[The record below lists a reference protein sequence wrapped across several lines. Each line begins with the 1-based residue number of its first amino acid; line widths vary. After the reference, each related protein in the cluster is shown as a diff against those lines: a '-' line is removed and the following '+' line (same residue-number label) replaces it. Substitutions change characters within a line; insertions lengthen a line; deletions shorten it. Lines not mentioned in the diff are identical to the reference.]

1 MNKILKSLAVAA
13 MTVLTLSF
21 QTMAQTVQDGLKN
34 LDAERYNAAETIF
47 KQLASTAPLAENY
60 YYLGYFYLNLQ
71 DEEGKVS
78 STDLDKAKDAF
89 TKGASLDAKRPDP
102 LNRVGLA
109 TVKLL
114 SGDRTG
120 AKADFD
126 LIKKDT
132 KNKNADVIF
141 RIGEAYSLSAKVNDP
156 AEAVTNIQAAL
167 DLQKVKNN
175 PDYYIAMAKAYLI
188 KNDGGAAMTALE
200 NAANMGQKLA
210 KIKTLMGIVWYQGKQ
225 YQKAQGFFNEAIA
238 ADPEYAPAYYRLSNL
253 FTTFGNFPQAA
264 KNAKLSLEKSEATI
278 AEKLRYIKLAFASK
292 DYEGALTVLN
302 QIFETEKDPIKY
314 RLKGYIQTEKGEC
327 ADGVKNITEFLNKA
341 EKERH
346 LASDW
351 GMLGRAYACIKDD
364 ANKKLNDS
372 LAIINMDIAVEK
384 GDSTFDYNG
393 AVINTYKVAK
403 NWPKVAER
411 YEKMIA
417 TSKKPADA
425 PTYYNLADAYMRSRN
440 FVKADTVYSK
450 AIELY
455 KDVWMFPYIQKARAK
470 QYALGTTVDSTF
482 LAAPIYEKYISLST
496 DVMKADVKNAK
507 YFSEA
512 YGYLGYK
519 ALLVE
524 KNPAKAAEFMNFAL
538 KYDPTNT
545 KATQVLQSI
554 NGTTTPA
561 DSTNSPNKNAPNG
574 GTGGGIQPKN

>member
-13 MTVLTLSF
+13 TAVLTLSF
-21 QTMAQTVQDGLKN
+21 HTMAQTVQDGLKN

-47 KQLASTAPLAENY
+47 KQLASSAPTAENY
-60 YYLGYFYLNLQ
+60 YNLGYYYLNLQ
-71 DEEGKVS
+71 DGQV
-78 STDLDKAKDAF
+78 DLAKATDAF
-89 TKGASLDAKRPDP
+89 TKGAATNEKKPDP

-109 TVKLL
+109 TIKLL
-114 SGDRTG
+114 SGDRAG

-132 KNKNADVIF
+132 KNKNADILF
-141 RIGEAYSLSAKVNDP
+141 RIGEAYALSEKVNDP

-210 KIKTLMGIVWYQGKQ
+210 KIKTLMGRVWYQGKQ
-225 YQKAQGFFNEAIA
+225 YQKAEGFFNEAIT
-238 ADPEYAPAYYRLSNL
+238 ADPEYAPAYYYLSL
-253 FTTFGNFPQAA
+253 LYTTFGKFGKA
-264 KNAKLSLEKSEATI
+264 KENALLALKKSEATP

-292 DYEGALTVLN
+292 DYDGALSVLN
-302 QIFETEKDPIKY
+302 EIFDAEKDPIKY
-314 RLKGYIQTEKGEC
+314 RLKGYIQTEKGDC

-341 EKERH
+341 EKDRH

-351 GMLGRAYACIKDD
+351 GMLGRAYGCIKDD

-372 LAIINMDIAVEK
+372 LSIINMDIAIEK
-384 GDSTFDYNG
+384 GDSTFDYNT
-393 AVINTYKVAK
+393 AIINNYKLAK

-425 PTYYNLADAYMRSRN
+425 TVYYNLADSYMRARN

-455 KDVWMFPYIQKARAK
+455 KDIWMFPYIQKARAK

-482 LAAPIYEKYISLST
+482 LAAPLYEQYINKST
-496 DVMKADVKNAK
+496 DAMKADTKNAK

-524 KNPAKAAEFMNFAL
+524 KNPAKATEFMNSAL
-538 KYDPTNT
+538 KYDPNNT

-554 NGTTTPA
+554 NGTTPPAGTTTTPA
-561 DSTNSPNKNAPNG
+561 NNSPNG
-574 GTGGGIQPKN
+574 GTGGAAQPKN

>member
-1 MNKILKSLAVAA
+1 
-13 MTVLTLSF
+13 
-21 QTMAQTVQDGLKN
+21 MAQTVQDGLRN

-47 KQLASTAPLAENY
+47 KQLASTAPSAENY

-78 STDLDKAKDAF
+78 SADLEKAKDAF
-89 TKGASLDAKRPDP
+89 TKGTALDAKKPDP

-114 SGDRTG
+114 SGDRAG

-210 KIKTLMGIVWYQGKQ
+210 KIKTLMGRVWYQGKQ
-225 YQKAQGFFNEAIA
+225 YQKAEGFFNEAIA
-238 ADPEYAPAYYRLSNL
+238 ADPEYAPAYYYLSL
-253 FTTFGNFPQAA
+253 LYTTFGKFNKA
-264 KNAKLSLEKSEATI
+264 KENALLALKKSEATA

-292 DYEGALTVLN
+292 DYDGALSVLN
-302 QIFETEKDPIKY
+302 EIFDAEKDPIKY

-327 ADGVKNITEFLNKA
+327 AEAVKNITEFLNKA

-372 LAIINMDIAVEK
+372 LSIINMDIAIEK

-393 AVINTYKVAK
+393 AIINNYKAAK

-411 YEKMIA
+411 LEKYIS
-417 TSKKPADA
+417 TSKKGGNATD
-425 PTYYNLADAYMRSRN
+425 YYNLADAYMRSRN
-440 FVKADTVYSK
+440 FIKADTVYSK

-455 KDVWMFPYIQKARAK
+455 KDTWMFPYIQKARAK
-470 QYALGTTVDSTF
+470 QYALGNTVDSTF
-482 LAAPIYEKYISLST
+482 SAAPLYEKYITVST
-496 DVMKADVKNAK
+496 DAMKADVKNAK

-524 KNPAKAAEFMNFAL
+524 KNPAKATEYMNFAL

-545 KATQVLQSI
+545 KAQQVLQSI
-554 NGTTTPA
+554 NGGTTPPA
-561 DSTNSPNKNAPNG
+561 GGTTPPNNNSPNG
-574 GTGGGIQPKN
+574 GAQPKN

>member
-13 MTVLTLSF
+13 TAVLTLSF
-21 QTMAQTVQDGLKN
+21 HTMAQTVQDGLKN
-34 LDAERYNAAETIF
+34 LDAERYMAAETIF
-47 KQLASTAPLAENY
+47 KQLASSAPTAENY
-60 YYLGYFYLNLQ
+60 YNLGYFYLNLQ
-71 DEEGKVS
+71 DEQF
-78 STDLDKAKDAF
+78 DLVKAADAF
-89 TKGASLDAKRPDP
+89 TKGAATNEKRPDP
-102 LNRVGLA
+102 INRVGLA

-114 SGDRTG
+114 SGDKAG

-132 KNKNADVIF
+132 KNKNADVLF
-141 RIGEAYSLSAKVNDP
+141 RIGEAYALNEKINDP
-156 AEAVTNIQAAL
+156 AEAVLNIQAAL

-175 PDYYIAMAKAYLI
+175 PDYYIAMAEAYLI

-210 KIKTLMGIVWYQGKQ
+210 KIKTMMGRVWYQGKQ
-225 YQKAQGFFNEAIA
+225 YQKAQGFLNEAIA
-238 ADPEYAPAYYRLSNL
+238 ADPTYAPAYFMLSNL
-253 FTTFGNFPQAA
+253 FTTFGKFKQAA
-264 KNAKLSLEKSEATI
+264 ENAKLGLDNSEATP
-278 AEKLRYIKLAFASK
+278 AAKLRYIKLATAAK
-292 DYEGALTVLN
+292 DYDGALTVLN
-302 QIFETEKDPIKY
+302 QIFDTEKDPIKY

-372 LAIINMDIAVEK
+372 LSIINMDIAIEK
-384 GDSTFDYNG
+384 GDSTFDYNT
-393 AVINTYKVAK
+393 AIINNYKVAK

-482 LAAPIYEKYISLST
+482 LAAPLYEQYINKST
-496 DVMKADVKNAK
+496 DAMKADTKNAK

-524 KNPAKAAEFMNFAL
+524 KNPAKATEFMNSAL
-538 KYDPTNT
+538 KYDPNNT

-554 NGTTTPA
+554 NGTTPPAGTTTTPN
-561 DSTNSPNKNAPNG
+561 TNSPNG
-574 GTGGGIQPKN
+574 GTGGGVQPKN

>member
-13 MTVLTLSF
+13 MAVLTLSF

-47 KQLASTAPLAENY
+47 KQLASSAPTAENY
-60 YYLGYFYLNLQ
+60 YNLGYYYLNLQ
-71 DEEGKVS
+71 DGQV
-78 STDLDKAKDAF
+78 DLEKATDAF
-89 TKGASLDAKRPDP
+89 TKGAATNEKRPDP

-114 SGDRTG
+114 SGDRAG

-132 KNKNADVIF
+132 KNKNADVLY
-141 RIGEAYSLSAKVNDP
+141 RIGEAYALSDKVNDP

-210 KIKTLMGIVWYQGKQ
+210 KIKTLMGRVWYQGKQ

-238 ADPEYAPAYYRLSNL
+238 ADPEYAPAYYYLSNL
-253 FTTFGNFPQAA
+253 FTTFGKYNLA
-264 KNAKLSLEKSEATI
+264 KENALLALNKSEATP
-278 AEKLRYIKLAFASK
+278 AEKLRYIKLATASK
-292 DYEGALTVLN
+292 DYDGALTVLN
-302 QIFETEKDPIKY
+302 QIFDAEKDPIKY

-327 ADGVKNITEFLNKA
+327 AEGVKNITEFLNVAAKD
-341 EKERH
+341 RL

-364 ANKKLNDS
+364 AGKKMNDS
-372 LAIINMDIAVEK
+372 LAIMNMEIAIQK
-384 GDSTFDYNG
+384 GDSTFDYNTAIVNIHKG
-393 AVINTYKVAK
+393 NKAWDKVALVLEK
-403 NWPKVAER
+403 N
-411 YEKMIA
+411 IA
-417 TSKKPADA
+417 GSSKGGTAVD
-425 PTYYNLADAYMRSRN
+425 YYNLADAYMRSRN
-440 FVKADTVYSK
+440 FVKADTTYSK
-450 AIELY
+450 VIELY
-455 KDVWMFPYIQKARAK
+455 KDTWLFPYMQKARAK

-482 LAAPIYEKYISLST
+482 SAAPYYDKYISLST
-496 DVMKADVKNAK
+496 DAMKADVKNAK

-524 KNPAKAAEFMNFAL
+524 KNPAKATEYMNFAL

-545 KATQVLQSI
+545 KAQQVLQSI
-554 NGTTTPA
+554 NGGTTPPSGA
-561 DSTNSPNKNAPNG
+561 ATPPNNNSPNG
-574 GTGGGIQPKN
+574 GSAGGIQPKN

>member
-13 MTVLTLSF
+13 VAVLTLSF
-21 QTMAQTVQDGLKN
+21 HTMAQTVQDGLRN

-47 KQLASTAPLAENY
+47 KQLASTAPSAENY
-60 YYLGYFYLNLQ
+60 YYLGYYYLNLP
-71 DEEGKVS
+71 DEEGKLNS
-78 STDLDKAKDAF
+78 ADLEKAKEAF
-89 TKGASLDAKRPDP
+89 TKGAALDAKRPDP

-114 SGDRTG
+114 SGDRAG
-120 AKADFD
+120 AKTDFD

-132 KNKNADVIF
+132 KNKNADVLY
-141 RIGEAYSLSAKVNDP
+141 RIGEAYALSSKVNDP
-156 AEAVTNIQAAL
+156 AEAVTNIQAGL

-210 KIKTLMGIVWYQGKQ
+210 KIKTLMGRVWYQGKQ

-238 ADPEYAPAYYRLSNL
+238 ADPEYAPAYYYLSNL

-264 KNAKLSLEKSEATI
+264 KNAKLSLEKSEATV

-292 DYEGALTVLN
+292 DYEGALAVLN
-302 QIFETEKDPIKY
+302 QIFDTEKDPIKY

-351 GMLGRAYACIKDD
+351 GMLGRAYGCIKDD

-372 LAIINMDIAVEK
+372 LSIINMDIAIEK

-393 AVINTYKVAK
+393 AIINTYKVAK

-411 YEKMIA
+411 LEKYIS
-417 TSKKPADA
+417 TSKKGGNATD
-425 PTYYNLADAYMRSRN
+425 YYNLADAYMRSRN
-440 FVKADTVYSK
+440 FIKADTVYSK

-455 KDVWMFPYIQKARAK
+455 KDTWMFPYIQKARAK
-470 QYALGTTVDSTF
+470 QYALGNTVDSTF
-482 LAAPIYEKYISLST
+482 SAAPLYEQYINKST
-496 DVMKADVKNAK
+496 DAMKATAANAK

-524 KNPAKAAEFMNFAL
+524 KNPAKATEYMNFAL
-538 KYDPTNT
+538 KYDPNNT
-545 KATQVLQSI
+545 KAQQVLQSI
-554 NGTTTPA
+554 NGTGTTPA
-561 DSTNSPNKNAPNG
+561 AGTTTPPNNNSPNG
-574 GTGGGIQPKN
+574 GAQPKN

>member
-1 MNKILKSLAVAA
+1 MNKILKSLAVTA
-13 MTVLTLSF
+13 MAVLTMSF

-34 LDAERYNAAETIF
+34 LEAERYNAAETIF
-47 KQLASTAPLAENY
+47 KQLASSAPTAENY
-60 YYLGYFYLNLQ
+60 YNLGYYYLNLQ
-71 DEEGKVS
+71 DDQF
-78 STDLDKAKDAF
+78 DLAKATEAF
-89 TKGASLDAKRPDP
+89 TKGAATNEKKPDP

-114 SGDRTG
+114 SGDRAG

-132 KNKNADVIF
+132 KNKNADVLF
-141 RIGEAYSLSAKVNDP
+141 RIGEAYALNAKINDP
-156 AEAVTNIQAAL
+156 AEAVLNIQAAL

-175 PDYYIAMAKAYLI
+175 PDYYIAMAEAYLI

-210 KIKTLMGIVWYQGKQ
+210 KIKTMMGRVWYQGKQ
-225 YQKAQGFFNEAIA
+225 YQKAQGFLNEAIA
-238 ADPEYAPAYYRLSNL
+238 ADPTYAPAYFMLSNL
-253 FTTFGNFPQAA
+253 FTTFGKYKQAA
-264 KNAKLSLEKSEATI
+264 ENAKLGLENSEATP
-278 AEKLRYIKLAFASK
+278 AAKLRYIKLATAAK
-292 DYEGALTVLN
+292 DYEGALAVLN
-302 QIFETEKDPIKY
+302 QIFDTEKDPIKY

-327 ADGVKNITEFLNKA
+327 ADAVKNITEFLNKA

-364 ANKKLNDS
+364 ASKKLNDS

-384 GDSTFDYNG
+384 GDSTFDYNT
-393 AVINTYKVAK
+393 AVVNIHKGAK
-403 NWPKVAER
+403 NWSKVAER
-411 YEKMIA
+411 FEKNIA
-417 TSKKPADA
+417 TSKKGGNAAD
-425 PTYYNLADAYMRSRN
+425 YYNLADAYIRSKN
-440 FVKADTVYSK
+440 YVKADTVYSK

-455 KDVWMFPYIQKARAK
+455 KDTWLFPYIQKARAK

-482 LAAPIYEKYISLST
+482 LAAPLYEKYINLST
-496 DVMKADVKNAK
+496 EADKSNVKNAK

-524 KNPAKAAEFMNFAL
+524 KNPAKATEYMNSAL

-561 DSTNSPNKNAPNG
+561 GGTTSPPSNNTPNG
-574 GTGGGIQPKN
+574 GTGGGAQPKN

>member
-13 MTVLTLSF
+13 TAVLTLSF
-21 QTMAQTVQDGLKN
+21 HTMAQTVQDGLKN

-47 KQLASTAPLAENY
+47 KQLASSAPLAENY
-60 YYLGYFYLNLQ
+60 YHLGYFYLNLQ

-78 STDLDKAKDAF
+78 AADLEKAKDAF
-89 TKGASLDAKRPDP
+89 TKGAALDAKRPDP
-102 LNRVGLA
+102 MNRVGLA

-264 KNAKLSLEKSEATI
+264 KNAKLSLEKSEATT

-302 QIFETEKDPIKY
+302 QIFDAEKDPIKY

-327 ADGVKNITEFLNKA
+327 ANGVKNITEFLNKA

-372 LAIINMDIAVEK
+372 LAIINMDIAIEK

-393 AVINTYKVAK
+393 AIINNYKVAK

-482 LAAPIYEKYISLST
+482 LAAPLYEQYINKST
-496 DVMKADVKNAK
+496 DAMKADTKNAK

-524 KNPAKAAEFMNFAL
+524 KNPAKATEFMNSAL

-554 NGTTTPA
+554 NGTTPPAGATTPPNN
-561 DSTNSPNKNAPNG
+561 NSPNG
-574 GTGGGIQPKN
+574 GTGGGVQPKN

>member
-13 MTVLTLSF
+13 MAVLTLSF

-34 LDAERYNAAETIF
+34 LEAERYNAAETIF
-47 KQLASTAPLAENY
+47 KQLASSAPTAENY
-60 YYLGYFYLNLQ
+60 FNLGYYYLNLQ
-71 DEEGKVS
+71 DDQF
-78 STDLDKAKDAF
+78 DLPKATDAF
-89 TKGASLDAKRPDP
+89 TKGAATNEKKPDP

-109 TVKLL
+109 TVKLF
-114 SGDRTG
+114 SGDRAG

-132 KNKNADVIF
+132 KNKNADVLF
-141 RIGEAYSLSAKVNDP
+141 RIGEAYALNAKINDP
-156 AEAVTNIQAAL
+156 AEAVLNIQAAL

-210 KIKTLMGIVWYQGKQ
+210 VIKTLMGKVWYQGKQ
-225 YQKAQGFFNEAIA
+225 YQKAQGFLNEAIT
-238 ADPEYAPAYYRLSNL
+238 ADPTYAPAYFLLSNL
-253 FTTFGNFPQAA
+253 FTTFGKFKQAA
-264 KNAKLSLEKSEATI
+264 ENAKLGLDNSEATS
-278 AEKLRYIKLAFASK
+278 AAKLRYIKLATASK
-292 DYEGALTVLN
+292 DYEGALNVLN
-302 QIFETEKDPIKY
+302 QIFDAEKDPIKY

-327 ADGVKNITEFLNKA
+327 ADAVKNITEFLNKA

-372 LAIINMDIAVEK
+372 LAIMNMEIAIEK

-393 AVINTYKVAK
+393 AIVNTYKVAK
-403 NWPKVAER
+403 NWTKVAER

-425 PTYYNLADAYMRSRN
+425 PTYYNLADAYMRARN

-470 QYALGTTVDSTF
+470 QYALGSTVDSTF
-482 LAAPIYEKYISLST
+482 LAAPLYEKYINVST
-496 DVMKADVKNAK
+496 DAMKADTKNAK

-524 KNPAKAAEFMNFAL
+524 KNPAKATEYMNFAL

-554 NGTTTPA
+554 NGTTPPAGTTTP
-561 DSTNSPNKNAPNG
+561 PNG
-574 GTGGGIQPKN
+574 GTGGGAQPKN

>member
-13 MTVLTLSF
+13 VAVLASF

-47 KQLASTAPLAENY
+47 KQLVSSAPTAENY
-60 YYLGYFYLNLQ
+60 YYLGYYYLNLQ
-71 DEEGKVS
+71 DGAN
-78 STDLDKAKDAF
+78 DLEKAKDAF
-89 TKGASLDAKRPDP
+89 TKGAALDAKRPDP

-114 SGDRTG
+114 SGDRAG

-132 KNKNADVIF
+132 KNKNADVMF
-141 RIGEAYSLSAKVNDP
+141 RIGEAYALSDKVNDP
-156 AEAVTNIQAAL
+156 AEAVTNIQAGL

-210 KIKTLMGIVWYQGKQ
+210 KIKTLMGRVWYQGKQ

-238 ADPEYAPAYYRLSNL
+238 ADPEYAPAYYYLSNL
-253 FTTFGNFPQAA
+253 FTTFGNFGQAA
-264 KNAKLSLEKSEATI
+264 KNAKLALEKSEATP
-278 AEKLRYIKLAFASK
+278 AEKLRYIKLATASK
-292 DYEGALTVLN
+292 DYEGALSILN
-302 QIFETEKDPIKY
+302 QIFDTEKDPIKF
-314 RLKGYIQTEKGEC
+314 RLKGYIQVEKGEC
-327 ADGVKNITEFLNKA
+327 ADGVKNIGEFLNQA
-341 EKERH
+341 AKERH

-351 GMLGRAYACIKDD
+351 GMLGRGYACIKDD

-372 LAIINMDIAVEK
+372 LAVFNMETAIEK
-384 GDSTFDYNG
+384 GDSTYDYRG
-393 AVINTYKVAK
+393 AIVNIYKAQR
-403 NWPKVAER
+403 NWSRVAES
-411 YEKMIA
+411 YEKQIA
-417 TSKKPADA
+417 VSKKGGTATD
-425 PTYYNLADAYMRSRN
+425 YYNLADAYMRGRN
-440 FVKADTVYSK
+440 FSKADTIYSK

-455 KDVWMFPYIQKARAK
+455 KDTWLFPYMQKARAK

-482 LAAPIYEKYISLST
+482 SAAPYYEKYVNLST
-496 DVMKADVKNAK
+496 DVNKADPKNAK

-524 KNPAKAAEFMNFAL
+524 KNPAKATEFMNLAL
-538 KYDPTNT
+538 KFDPTNT
-545 KATQVLQSI
+545 KAQQVLQSI
-554 NGTTTPA
+554 NAGTTPA
-561 DSTNSPNKNAPNG
+561 AGTTPSPNNNSPSG
-574 GTGGGIQPKN
+574 GAQPKN

>member
-47 KQLASTAPLAENY
+47 KQLASTAPTAENY
-60 YYLGYFYLNLQ
+60 YNLGYYYLNLQ
-71 DEEGKVS
+71 DDQA
-78 STDLDKAKDAF
+78 DLVQAKDAF
-89 TKGASLDAKRPDP
+89 TKGAALDAKRPDP
-102 LNRVGLA
+102 INRVGLA

-114 SGDRTG
+114 SGDRAG

-132 KNKNADVIF
+132 KNKNADVLY
-141 RIGEAYSLSAKVNDP
+141 RIGEAYALSEKVNDP
-156 AEAVTNIQAAL
+156 AEAVINIQAGL

-175 PDYYIAMAKAYLI
+175 PDYYIAMAKAYII

-200 NAANMGQKLA
+200 NAANMGQKMA
-210 KIKTLMGIVWYQGKQ
+210 KIKTLMGRVWYQGKQ
-225 YQKAQGFFNEAIA
+225 YQKAQGFFNEAIT
-238 ADPEYAPAYYRLSNL
+238 ADPTYSPAYFLMSSL
-253 FTTFGNFPQAA
+253 FTTFGKYKQAA
-264 KNAKLSLEKSEATI
+264 ENAKLGLDNSEATP
-278 AEKLRYIKLAFASK
+278 AAKLRYIKLATASK
-292 DYEGALTVLN
+292 DYDGALAVLN
-302 QIFETEKDPIKY
+302 QIFDAEKDPIKY

-327 ADGVKNITEFLNKA
+327 ADGVKNITEFLNVAAKD
-341 EKERH
+341 RL

-364 ANKKLNDS
+364 ASKNLNDS
-372 LAIINMDIAVEK
+372 LAIMNMDIAIQK
-384 GDSTFDYNG
+384 GDSTFDYNTAIVNIHKG
-393 AVINTYKVAK
+393 NKSWDKVALVLEK
-403 NWPKVAER
+403 N
-411 YEKMIA
+411 IA
-417 TSKKPADA
+417 TSPKGGTAVD
-425 PTYYNLADAYMRSRN
+425 YYNLADAYMRSRN
-440 FVKADTVYSK
+440 FVKADTTYSK
-450 AIELY
+450 VIELY
-455 KDVWMFPYIQKARAK
+455 KDTWLFPYMQKARAK

>member
-13 MTVLTLSF
+13 VAVLALSF
-21 QTMAQTVQDGLKN
+21 HTMAQTVQDGLRN

-47 KQLASTAPLAENY
+47 KQLASTAPSAENY
-60 YYLGYFYLNLQ
+60 YSLGYFYLNLQ
-71 DEEGKVS
+71 DEDGKVS
-78 STDLDKAKDAF
+78 SENLEKAKDAF
-89 TKGASLDAKRPDP
+89 TKGTALDAKKPDP

-114 SGDRTG
+114 SGDRAG

-210 KIKTLMGIVWYQGKQ
+210 KIKTLMGRVWYQGKQ

-238 ADPEYAPAYYRLSNL
+238 ADPEYAPAYYYLSNL

-292 DYEGALTVLN
+292 DYEGALAVLN
-302 QIFETEKDPIKY
+302 QIFDTEKDPIKY

-327 ADGVKNITEFLNKA
+327 ADAVKNITEFLNKA

-372 LAIINMDIAVEK
+372 LSIINMDIAIEK

-393 AVINTYKVAK
+393 AIINNYKLAK

-411 YEKMIA
+411 LEKYIS
-417 TSKKPADA
+417 TSKKGGNATD
-425 PTYYNLADAYMRSRN
+425 YYNLADAYMRSRN
-440 FVKADTVYSK
+440 FIKADTVYSK

-455 KDVWMFPYIQKARAK
+455 KDTWMFPYIQKARAK
-470 QYALGTTVDSTF
+470 QYALGNTVDSTF
-482 LAAPIYEKYISLST
+482 SAAPLYEKYITVST
-496 DVMKADVKNAK
+496 DAMKADTKNAK

-524 KNPAKAAEFMNFAL
+524 KNPAKAIEYMNFAL

-545 KATQVLQSI
+545 KAQQVLQSI
-554 NGTTTPA
+554 NGGTTPPA
-561 DSTNSPNKNAPNG
+561 GGTTPPNNNSPNG
-574 GTGGGIQPKN
+574 GAQPKN

>member
-1 MNKILKSLAVAA
+1 MNKILKSLAVTAIA
-13 MTVLTLSF
+13 VLTISI

-34 LDAERYNAAETIF
+34 LEAERYNAAETIF
-47 KQLASTAPLAENY
+47 KQLASSAPTAENY
-60 YYLGYFYLNLQ
+60 YNLGYFYLNLQ
-71 DEEGKVS
+71 DDQF
-78 STDLDKAKDAF
+78 DLVKATDAF
-89 TKGASLDAKRPDP
+89 TKGAATNEKKPDP

-114 SGDRTG
+114 SGDRAG

-132 KNKNADVIF
+132 KNKNADILF
-141 RIGEAYSLSAKVNDP
+141 RIGEAYALNVKINDP
-156 AEAVTNIQAAL
+156 AEAVLNIQAAL

-175 PDYYIAMAKAYLI
+175 PDFYIAMAKAFLI
-188 KNDGGAAMTALE
+188 KNDGGASMTALE

-210 KIKTLMGIVWYQGKQ
+210 VIKTLMGKVWYQGKQ
-225 YQKAQGFFNEAIA
+225 YQKAQGFLNEAIT
-238 ADPEYAPAYYRLSNL
+238 ADPTYSPAYFLLSNL
-253 FTTFGNFPQAA
+253 FTTFGKYKQAA
-264 KNAKLSLEKSEATI
+264 ENAKFGLDNSEATP
-278 AEKLRYIKLAFASK
+278 AAKLRYIKLATASK
-292 DYEGALTVLN
+292 DYDGALAVLN
-302 QIFETEKDPIKY
+302 QIFDAEKDPIKF
-314 RLKGYIQTEKGEC
+314 RLKGYIQTEKGDC
-327 ADGVKNITEFLNKA
+327 ADGVKNITQFLTQAAKD
-341 EKERH
+341 RH

-372 LAIINMDIAVEK
+372 LAIINMDLAVEK

-393 AVINTYKVAK
+393 AIINIFKVAK

-411 YEKMIA
+411 YEKNIA

-425 PTYYNLADAYMRSRN
+425 TVYYNLADSYMRARN
-440 FVKADTVYSK
+440 FVKADTIYSK

-455 KDVWMFPYIQKARAK
+455 KDVWMFPHIQKARAK
-470 QYALGTTVDSTF
+470 QYALGSTVDSTF
-482 LAAPIYEKYISLST
+482 LAAPLYERYINVST
-496 DVMKADVKNAK
+496 DAMKADAKNAK

-524 KNPAKAAEFMNFAL
+524 KNPVKATEFMNSAL

-554 NGTTTPA
+554 SGTTPGVGTTTP
-561 DSTNSPNKNAPNG
+561 PNNNTPNG
-574 GTGGGIQPKN
+574 STSGGTQPKN

>member
-1 MNKILKSLAVAA
+1 MNKILKSLAVTA
-13 MTVLTLSF
+13 MAVLTMSF

-34 LDAERYNAAETIF
+34 LEAERYNAAETIF
-47 KQLASTAPLAENY
+47 KQLASTAPTAENY
-60 YYLGYFYLNLQ
+60 YNLGYFYLNLQ
-71 DEEGKVS
+71 DDQF
-78 STDLDKAKDAF
+78 DLVKATDAF
-89 TKGASLDAKRPDP
+89 TKGAATNEKKPDP

-114 SGDRTG
+114 SGDRAG

-132 KNKNADVIF
+132 KNKNVDVLF
-141 RIGEAYSLSAKVNDP
+141 RIGEAYALNVKVNDP
-156 AEAVTNIQAAL
+156 AEAILNIQAAL
-167 DLQKVKNN
+167 DLQKDKNN
-175 PDYYIAMAKAYLI
+175 PDFYIAIAKAYLI

-210 KIKTLMGIVWYQGKQ
+210 VIKTIMGKVWYQGKQ
-225 YQKAQGFFNEAIA
+225 YQKAQGFINEAIT
-238 ADPEYAPAYYRLSNL
+238 ADPTYSPAYFLLSRL
-253 FTTFGNFPQAA
+253 FTTFGKYKQAA
-264 KNAKLSLEKSEATI
+264 ENAKLGLDNSEATP
-278 AEKLRYIKLAFASK
+278 AAKLLYIKLATASK
-292 DYEGALTVLN
+292 DYDGALNVLN
-302 QIFETEKDPIKY
+302 QIFDAEKDPIKF

-327 ADGVKNITEFLNKA
+327 AEGVKNITQFLTQA
-341 EKERH
+341 AKERH

-393 AVINTYKVAK
+393 AIINTYKVAK

-411 YEKMIA
+411 YEKNIA

-425 PTYYNLADAYMRSRN
+425 TVYYNLADSYMRARN

-455 KDVWMFPYIQKARAK
+455 KDIWMFPYIQKARAK

-482 LAAPIYEKYISLST
+482 LAAPLYEQYINKST
-496 DVMKADVKNAK
+496 DAMKADVKNAK

-524 KNPAKAAEFMNFAL
+524 KNPAKASEFMNFAL

-554 NGTTTPA
+554 SGTTPPAGTTTP
-561 DSTNSPNKNAPNG
+561 PNNTTPNG
-574 GTGGGIQPKN
+574 GTSGGTQPKN

>member
-13 MTVLTLSF
+13 MAVLTLSF
-21 QTMAQTVQDGLKN
+21 HTMAQTVQDGLKN

-47 KQLASTAPLAENY
+47 KQLASSAPTAENY
-60 YYLGYFYLNLQ
+60 YNLGYFYLNLQ
-71 DEEGKVS
+71 DGQIDSE
-78 STDLDKAKDAF
+78 KAKDAF
-89 TKGASLDAKRPDP
+89 TKGAATNEKKPDP

-109 TVKLL
+109 TLKLL
-114 SGDRTG
+114 SGDRAG

-132 KNKNADVIF
+132 KNKNADVLF
-141 RIGEAYSLSAKVNDP
+141 RIGEAYALNEKVNDP

-292 DYEGALTVLN
+292 DYEGALAVLN
-302 QIFETEKDPIKY
+302 QIFDAEKDPIKY

-327 ADGVKNITEFLNKA
+327 ADGVKNITEFLNKV
-341 EKERH
+341 EKERQ

-372 LAIINMDIAVEK
+372 LAIMNMDMAIEK
-384 GDSTFDYNG
+384 GDSTFDYNTAIVNIHKG
-393 AVINTYKVAK
+393 NKAWDKVALVMEK
-403 NWPKVAER
+403 N
-411 YEKMIA
+411 IA
-417 TSKKPADA
+417 TSKKPAVA
-425 PTYYNLADAYMRSRN
+425 PDYYYLADAYMRSRN
-440 FVKADTVYSK
+440 FSKADTVYSK

-455 KDVWMFPYIQKARAK
+455 KDIWMFPYIQKARAK

-482 LAAPIYEKYISLST
+482 LAAPLYEQYINKST
-496 DVMKADVKNAK
+496 DAMKADTKNAK

-524 KNPAKAAEFMNFAL
+524 KNPAKAAEYMNSAL

-554 NGTTTPA
+554 NGTTPPAGTTTTPNN
-561 DSTNSPNKNAPNG
+561 NSPNG
-574 GTGGGIQPKN
+574 GTSGGVQPKN

>member
-13 MTVLTLSF
+13 TAVLTLSF
-21 QTMAQTVQDGLKN
+21 HTMAQTVQDGLKN

-47 KQLASTAPLAENY
+47 KQLASSAPTAENY
-60 YYLGYFYLNLQ
+60 YNLGYFYLNLQ
-71 DEEGKVS
+71 DGQIDAE
-78 STDLDKAKDAF
+78 KAKDAF
-89 TKGASLDAKRPDP
+89 TKGAATNEKKPDP

-109 TVKLL
+109 TLKLL
-114 SGDRTG
+114 SGDRVG

-132 KNKNADVIF
+132 KNKNADVLF
-141 RIGEAYSLSAKVNDP
+141 RIGEAYALNEKVNDP

-210 KIKTLMGIVWYQGKQ
+210 IIKTLMGRVWYQGKQ
-225 YQKAQGFFNEAIA
+225 YQKAQGFLNEAIT
-238 ADPEYAPAYYRLSNL
+238 ADPTYSPAYFILSNL
-253 FTTFGNFPQAA
+253 FTTFGKYKQAA
-264 KNAKLSLEKSEATI
+264 ENAKLGLDNSEATP
-278 AEKLRYIKLAFASK
+278 AAKLRYIKLATAAK
-292 DYEGALTVLN
+292 DYDGALTVLN
-302 QIFETEKDPIKY
+302 QIFEAEKDPIKY

-341 EKERH
+341 EKDR
-346 LASDW
+346 LLPSDW

-372 LAIINMDIAVEK
+372 LAIMNMDIAIEK
-384 GDSTFDYNG
+384 GDSTFDYNTAIVNIHKG
-393 AVINTYKVAK
+393 NKAWDKVALVMEK
-403 NWPKVAER
+403 N
-411 YEKMIA
+411 IA
-417 TSKKPADA
+417 TSKKPAAA
-425 PTYYNLADAYMRSRN
+425 PDYYYLADAYMRSRN

-482 LAAPIYEKYISLST
+482 LAAPLYEQYINKST
-496 DVMKADVKNAK
+496 DAMKATAGNAK

-524 KNPAKAAEFMNFAL
+524 KNPAKAAEYMNAAL

-554 NGTTTPA
+554 NGTTPPAGGTTPPNN
-561 DSTNSPNKNAPNG
+561 NSPNG